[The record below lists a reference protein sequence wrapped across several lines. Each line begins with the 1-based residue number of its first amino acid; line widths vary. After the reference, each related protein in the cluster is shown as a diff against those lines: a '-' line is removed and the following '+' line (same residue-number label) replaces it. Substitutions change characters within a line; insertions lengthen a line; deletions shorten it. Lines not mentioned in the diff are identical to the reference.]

1 MVKYICLVA
10 FGIIAGVVGGMGM
23 GGGTMLI
30 PLLTFFSGLSQ
41 KSAQAI
47 NLVSFVPMSVI
58 ALVIHVKNKRVDF
71 KNVLYIIIP
80 SVATSIIGGFLI
92 TSITNDVLKRCF
104 GIFLILLAIFNIFMV
119 FIDKNTEKKL
129 KSNNPFYNQKI

>member
-1 MVKYICLVA
+1 MVKYILLVT

-30 PLLTFFSGLSQ
+30 PLLTFFSSLSQ

-47 NLVSFVPMSVI
+47 NLVSFIPMSVI

-71 KNVLYIIIP
+71 TDVLYVIIP
-80 SVATSIIGGFLI
+80 SVVTSVIGGFMI
-92 TSITNDVLKRCF
+92 GAITNDTLKRCF
-104 GIFLILLAIFNIFMV
+104 GVFLIVLAVFNVIMIFIG
-119 FIDKNTEKKL
+119 KNTDKKL
-129 KSNNPFYNQKI
+129 KTDNPFYNQNN

>member
-47 NLVSFVPMSVI
+47 NLVSFIPMSVI

>member
-47 NLVSFVPMSVI
+47 NLVSFIPMSVI
-58 ALVIHVKNKRVDF
+58 ALIIHVKNKRVDF